1 MQVFVFIYFGSFPS
15 VDQALSYTQG
25 CWEPDPPDSVS
36 DAEYEAWE
44 DRNPVWPL
52 REELDVYLDS
62 DFIETIVEPDWQSY
76 LKSLIRDPDQLH
88 TIMERCPENTNC
100 LVLIYEAALG
110 GYDSVMKSTSKLTL
124 IGKYPCTL

>member
-1 MQVFVFIYFGSFPS
+1 M
-15 VDQALSYTQG
+15 DQALSYTQG
-25 CWEPDPPDSVS
+25 CWEPEPPDSVS

-88 TIMERCPENTNC
+88 TIMERCPENTNS
-100 LVLIYEAALG
+100 LVLIYEAARG